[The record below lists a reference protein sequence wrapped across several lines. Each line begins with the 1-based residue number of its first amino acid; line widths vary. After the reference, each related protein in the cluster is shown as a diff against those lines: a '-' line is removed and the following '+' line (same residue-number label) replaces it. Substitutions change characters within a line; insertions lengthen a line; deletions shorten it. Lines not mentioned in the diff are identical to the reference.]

1 MPSIYVLFV
10 RKKYLKIPYLCH
22 FEKQKD
28 ETVYANS
35 TILHIEEIDIRFDTL
50 EIYSSVVNTIDTL
63 KYIMSWFKEFH
74 HNYQRLITHS
84 KKIEDESKYE

>member
-50 EIYSSVVNTIDTL
+50 EIYSSVVNVRRGW
-63 KYIMSWFKEFH
+63 SWEGV
-74 HNYQRLITHS
+74 
-84 KKIEDESKYE
+84 